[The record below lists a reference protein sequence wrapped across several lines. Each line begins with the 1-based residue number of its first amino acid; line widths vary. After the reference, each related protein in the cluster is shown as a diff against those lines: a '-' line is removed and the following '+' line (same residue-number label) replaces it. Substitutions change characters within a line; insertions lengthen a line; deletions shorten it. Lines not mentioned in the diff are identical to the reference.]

1 MSITLTEQLLIYG
14 FCCRAAGTSVDLLP
28 CLVIFFYVFFF
39 LFLFIFIF
47 FLPAFYL
54 VDNRRD
60 IG

>member
-1 MSITLTEQLLIYG
+1 MSITLTEQLLFYG

-39 LFLFIFIF
+39 IFYF
-47 FLPAFYL
+47 VPAFYL